1 MTREEI
7 TARVLD
13 IINTL
18 SDDEYDKFVKY
29 LDSLASQDNQEPC

>member
-1 MTREEI
+1 M

-18 SDDEYDKFVKY
+18 SDDEFNNFVKY
-29 LDSLASQDNQEPC
+29 LDSLDSQDNQEPC